1 VEHGAAVDGFR
12 LAYQRTGSGPAV
24 VLLHGW
30 PGDHTD
36 YEDVVPLLEN
46 THDVVVPDLRGFGGS
61 DKHETP
67 QYSADAQ
74 ARSVIG
80 LIEELGLGRPV
91 LGGYDI
97 GSRIAQT
104 VARQR
109 PDLVRAI
116 VVSPPLPGIGERI
129 LAPEV
134 QRQFWYQSFHQLT
147 LAEELIDG
155 NPAAVR
161 AYLRHFWSHWS
172 GPEFTPTDDR
182 LDHLTASYAE
192 PGAFT
197 ASIGWYRAGAGA
209 VARSL
214 AERVPAPEDR
224 VAVPTTVLWPE
235 HDPLFTRDWADRAD
249 EFFAD
254 IRITFVDGIGH
265 YVPVEA
271 PAEFAAAVTEAGTM
285 SGGGQRAQ
293 TG

>member
-1 VEHGAAVDGFR
+1 MRRE
-12 LAYQRTGSGPAV
+12 
-24 VLLHGW
+24 
-30 PGDHTD
+30 
-36 YEDVVPLLEN
+36 
-46 THDVVVPDLRGFGGS
+46 
-61 DKHETP
+61 
-67 QYSADAQ
+67 
-74 ARSVIG
+74 
-80 LIEELGLGRPV
+80 LIEELGLDRPV
-91 LGGYDI
+91 LAGYDI

-109 PDLVRAI
+109 PELVRAI
-116 VVSPPLPGIGERI
+116 VVSPPLPGIGQRI

-134 QRQFWYQSFHQLT
+134 QRQFWYQSFHQLK

-155 NPAAVR
+155 EPAAVR

-172 GPEFTPTDDR
+172 GPQFTATDDR
-182 LDHLTASYAE
+182 LDHLVSVYAE

-214 AERVPAPEDR
+214 AERVPAPADR
-224 VAVPTTVLWPE
+224 LAVPTTVLWPE
-235 HDPLFTRDWADRAD
+235 YDPLFTRDWADRVG

-254 IRITFVDGIGH
+254 IRMTFVDRIGH

-271 PAEFAAAVTEAGTM
+271 PAEFAASVTEAGTM